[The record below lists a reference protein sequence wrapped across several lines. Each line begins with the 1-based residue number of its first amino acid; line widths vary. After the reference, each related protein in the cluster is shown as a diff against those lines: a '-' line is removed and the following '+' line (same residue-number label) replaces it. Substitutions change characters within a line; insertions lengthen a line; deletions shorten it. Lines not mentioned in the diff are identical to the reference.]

1 MINHPNGE
9 RIKNMNEEINTDQKS
24 TLNQMLFQ
32 AVYYGDPTKVSAA
45 LNKGAN
51 VNALDD
57 TGNTPA
63 HIAIQT
69 HHFDAFKTLLH
80 YRADLNQ
87 ANSKGETP
95 LYLLEKKINQLSPQ
109 HPFYQNYKNLLSQAQ
124 SLAQQNDKSPIIP
137 LWDENTQFYLGE
149 ELIKAV
155 KNNDLLAVQD
165 LLKKGANPLHQNSEK
180 ETPLLLANFYHFDE
194 ISSVITDAINLSQSL
209 IGAIYAY
216 DTKKA
221 LRYIEKG
228 AHVMSYDPFGNLGII
243 LAAERELFHL
253 VKKMLNRGV
262 DVNVQNNNGDTLMKH
277 AIRLGDS
284 NLVDFLLDKGFD
296 YARHQNNYI
305 LDFDMAIKYQN
316 PYIVQKLINTTPMAE
331 KFIPTA
337 IAHGS
342 NEILNYFL
350 SLNAKIQH
358 VDSPTNP
365 LLISAI
371 HSHNPAIVATVL
383 KNTKLYNQEN
393 IYHEWPLLEA
403 VKTGNTEI
411 VQHLLKYSVQVD
423 KTNHAGWTAL
433 MEAAKLSKPQIIKML
448 IEAGADVNKAD
459 NYGFTPFIIASLQND
474 RETVSHLYHFGA
486 NINHKTND
494 GSSALSL
501 AIENNNQIMPRY
513 LLFLGASCQTKT
525 KDGNDLIFAAL
536 KTGDVKLVDDLIS
549 YGANIN
555 AKTVDPIGETP
566 LLNTIKNQQKEMV
579 QLLLEKGADVNLTS
593 NTHHTPLD
601 VALNQFKY
609 ASTNGQNPVAY
620 EILDLIIRFQQPS
633 QPVVIQKAE
642 PIPPLN
648 GQNQNTLEKE

>member
-1 MINHPNGE
+1 MT
-9 RIKNMNEEINTDQKS
+9 EEINTDQQS
-24 TLNQMLFQ
+24 MLNQMLFH
-32 AVYYGDPTKVSAA
+32 AVSYGDPTKVSAA
-45 LNKGAN
+45 LNQGADIN
-51 VNALDD
+51 TTDD
-57 TGNTPA
+57 NGNTPA

-87 ANSKGETP
+87 ANLKGETP
-95 LYLLEKKINQLSPQ
+95 LFLLEKEINQLNPQ
-109 HPFYQNYKNLLSQAQ
+109 QLFYPSYKNLLAQAQ
-124 SLAQQNDKSPIIP
+124 SLAQQNDKSPIVP

-155 KNNDLLAVQD
+155 KNNDLPTVQA

-180 ETPLLLANFYHFDE
+180 ETPLLLASFYHFEE
-194 ISSVITDAINLSQSL
+194 ISSVIADAINLSQLL
-209 IGAIYAY
+209 IGAIYTQ

-221 LRYIEKG
+221 LRYIDKG

-243 LAAERELFHL
+243 LAAERDLFPL
-253 VKKMLNRGV
+253 VKQMLSLGV
-262 DVNVQNNNGDTLMKH
+262 DVNVQNNDGSTLMKH

-284 NLVDFLLDKGFD
+284 NLVDFLFEKGFD

-305 LDFDMAIKYQN
+305 PDFDMAIKYQN
-316 PYIVQKLINTTPMAE
+316 PYIVQKLINTTSMAE

-337 IAHGS
+337 ISYGA

-358 VDSPTNP
+358 VDSPSNP

-371 HSHNPAIVATVL
+371 HSQNPAIVATVL

-403 VKTGNTEI
+403 VKTGNAEI
-411 VQHLLKYSVQVD
+411 VQQLLKAPVQVD
-423 KTNHAGWTAL
+423 KTNHTGWTAL

-448 IEAGADVNKAD
+448 IEAGADVHKTD
-459 NYGFTPFIIASLQND
+459 KYGFTPFIIASLQSD

-486 NINHKTND
+486 NVDHKTLDN
-494 GSSALSL
+494 SSALSL
-501 AIENNNQIMPRY
+501 AVENKNQIMARY
-513 LLFLGASCQTKT
+513 LLFLGASCKTKT

-536 KTGDVKLVDDLIS
+536 KTGDVKLVADLIS
-549 YGANIN
+549 YGADIN
-555 AKTVDPIGETP
+555 AKRVDSIGETP
-566 LLNTIKNQQKEMV
+566 LLSAIQNQQKEMV
-579 QLLLEKGADVNLTS
+579 QLLLNKGADVNLTS
-593 NTHHTPLD
+593 NTNHTPLD

-609 ASTNGQNPVAY
+609 ARTNGLNPVAY
-620 EILDLIIRFQQPS
+620 EILNLIIRFRQPK
-633 QPVVIQKAE
+633 QPTVIQKAE
-642 PIPPLN
+642 SMPPLN
-648 GQNQNTLEKE
+648 GQNQNTFERT